1 MASYEEARVKLTNT
15 QPKKIKSAAK
25 DKTGTTLRITKKTFQ
40 AEELP
45 HELFLTT
52 RQKTKMRN
60 AFTNKM
66 STDIKISKSQLTK
79 IIQSG
84 RFLGKTLGILG
95 EKILLD
101 LAVPFTKD
109 VLLKLVTETTSSV
122 LDKSERKIRG
132 KGAVREKKG
141 FTLLISNE
149 DIDDIIKIV
158 ESLEKSSPLI
168 DGVTETVKHKI
179 KKQEGGFLGAMVEAM
194 AASLKGPMACSLI
207 QPAAS

>member
-1 MASYEEARVKLTNT
+1 
-15 QPKKIKSAAK
+15 
-25 DKTGTTLRITKKTFQ
+25 
-40 AEELP
+40 
-45 HELFLTT
+45 
-52 RQKTKMRN
+52 MRN

-95 EKILLD
+95 GKILLD

-122 LDKSERKIRG
+122 LDKFERKIRG
-132 KGAVREKKG
+132 KGAIREEKG
-141 FTLLISNE
+141 FTLLISNG

-168 DGVTETVKHKI
+168 DAVTETVKHKI
-179 KKQEGGFLGAMVEAM
+179 KKQGGGFLGAMVEAM

-207 QPAAS
+207 QPVASKLINAISGKGEEDRFLLLLALLLMTKVVGKLAMRAGKGIRRAGKVYINMGKIF